1 MNGRFIT
8 LDGGEGVGK
17 TTQLAYIRAWCSA
30 NHIEA
35 CFGREPGGTPFG
47 EQLRAILLDPAT
59 HADPISELLLILAA
73 RRAHLEQTILP
84 CLARGA
90 WYISDRYRDAT
101 YAYQH
106 YGRGIPAATIA
117 TLEQASGTDR
127 VPDLSLIL
135 GSSSA
140 TARDRLSGR
149 GQSAD
154 RFENENSD
162 FHARVAAG
170 YRARATAPHARW
182 IDAEGNPDTV
192 FARILPHLEAL
203 LP

>member
-1 MNGRFIT
+1 MTGRFIT

-17 TTQLAYIRAWCSA
+17 TTQLAHIRAWCSA
-30 NHIEA
+30 QHLEA
-35 CFGREPGGTPFG
+35 RFGREPGGTPFG
-47 EQLRAILLDPAT
+47 ERLRAILLDPAT
-59 HADPISELLLILAA
+59 RADPVSELLLILAA

-117 TLEQASGTDR
+117 ALEAISGTDR
-127 VPDLSLIL
+127 EPDLSLIL

-140 TARDRLSGR
+140 IACDRLAAR

-154 RFENENSD
+154 RFESENSA
-162 FHARVAAG
+162 FHERVAAG
-170 YRARATAPHARW
+170 YRARAAASHARW
-182 IDAEGNPDTV
+182 IDGEGDPDTV
-192 FARILPHLEAL
+192 FARIRPHLEAL

>member
-1 MNGRFIT
+1 MTGRFIT

-17 TTQLAYIRAWCSA
+17 TTQLAHIRAWCSA
-30 NHIEA
+30 QHLEA
-35 CFGREPGGTPFG
+35 RFGREPGGTPFG
-47 EQLRAILLDPAT
+47 ERLRAILLDPT
-59 HADPISELLLILAA
+59 TRADPISELLLILAA

-117 TLEQASGTDR
+117 ALEAISGTDR
-127 VPDLSLIL
+127 EPDLSLIL

-140 TARDRLSGR
+140 IARDRLAAR

-154 RFENENSD
+154 RFESENSA
-162 FHARVAAG
+162 FHERVAAG
-170 YRARATAPHARW
+170 YRARAAASHARW
-182 IDAEGNPDTV
+182 IDGEGDPDTV
-192 FARILPHLEAL
+192 FARIRPHLEAL

>member
-47 EQLRAILLDPAT
+47 EQLRAILLDPT
-59 HADPISELLLILAA
+59 TKADPISELLLILAA

-117 TLEQASGTDR
+117 ALEQASGTDR

-135 GSSSA
+135 GSSNA
-140 TARDRLSGR
+140 TARDRLNKR
-149 GQSAD
+149 EQSAD
-154 RFENENSD
+154 RFERENRD
-162 FHARVAAG
+162 FHIRVAAG
-170 YRARATAPHARW
+170 YRARATESYACW
-182 IDAEGNPDTV
+182 IDAEGDPDTV
-192 FARILPHLEAL
+192 FAHIRLHLEAL

>member
-101 YAYQH
+101 YARYPRRYHRYPRTSKRHRPRPRSQ
-106 YGRGIPAATIA
+106 
-117 TLEQASGTDR
+117 
-127 VPDLSLIL
+127 
-135 GSSSA
+135 
-140 TARDRLSGR
+140 
-149 GQSAD
+149 
-154 RFENENSD
+154 
-162 FHARVAAG
+162 
-170 YRARATAPHARW
+170 PHPW
-182 IDAEGNPDTV
+182 QQ
-192 FARILPHLEAL
+192 
-203 LP
+203 

>member
-1 MNGRFIT
+1 MTGRFIT

-17 TTQLAYIRAWCSA
+17 TTQLAHIRAWCSA
-30 NHIEA
+30 QHLEA
-35 CFGREPGGTPFG
+35 RFGREPGGTPFG
-47 EQLRAILLDPAT
+47 ERLRAILLDPT
-59 HADPISELLLILAA
+59 TRADPVSELLLILAA

-117 TLEQASGTDR
+117 ALEAISGTDR
-127 VPDLSLIL
+127 EPDLSLIL

-140 TARDRLSGR
+140 IARDRLAAR

-154 RFENENSD
+154 RFESENSA
-162 FHARVAAG
+162 FHERVAAG
-170 YRARATAPHARW
+170 YRARAAASHARW
-182 IDAEGNPDTV
+182 IDGEGDPDTV
-192 FARILPHLEAL
+192 FARIRPHLEAL

>member
-1 MNGRFIT
+1 MTGRFIT

-17 TTQLAYIRAWCSA
+17 TTQLAHIRAWCSA
-30 NHIEA
+30 QHLEA
-35 CFGREPGGTPFG
+35 RFGREPGGTPFG
-47 EQLRAILLDPAT
+47 ERLRAILLDPT
-59 HADPISELLLILAA
+59 TRADPVSELLLILAA

-117 TLEQASGTDR
+117 ALEAISGTDR
-127 VPDLSLIL
+127 EPDLSLIL

-140 TARDRLSGR
+140 SARDRLAAR

-154 RFENENSD
+154 RFESENSA
-162 FHARVAAG
+162 FHERVAAG
-170 YRARATAPHARW
+170 YRARAAASHARW
-182 IDAEGNPDTV
+182 IDGEGDPDTV
-192 FARILPHLEAL
+192 FARIRPHLEAL

>member
-1 MNGRFIT
+1 MTGRFIT

-17 TTQLAYIRAWCSA
+17 TTQLAHIRAWCSA
-30 NHIEA
+30 NHLEA
-35 CFGREPGGTPFG
+35 CFGREPGGTSFG
-47 EQLRAILLDPAT
+47 EQLRVILLDPT
-59 HADPISELLLILAA
+59 TRADPISELLLILAA
-73 RRAHLEQTILP
+73 RRAHLEQSILP

-117 TLEQASGTDR
+117 ALEAISGTDR
-127 VPDLSLIL
+127 EPDLSLIL

-140 TARDRLSGR
+140 IARDRLTAR

-154 RFENENSD
+154 RFESENSA
-162 FHARVAAG
+162 FHERVAAG
-170 YRARATAPHARW
+170 YRARAAASHARW
-182 IDAEGNPDTV
+182 IDGEGDPDTV
-192 FARILPHLEAL
+192 FARIRPHLEAL